1 MAVQVEQ
8 TNCDRCRAELQP
20 GAAYCDRCGA
30 RTRKAHRNVRLAI
43 RLEFLLLGLMILLS
57 FGFSFIFLKQ

>member
-1 MAVQVEQ
+1 MVVRTEQ

-30 RTRKAHRNVRLAI
+30 RTRRAQGNVRLAI
-43 RLEFLLLGLMILLS
+43 RVELLLLALMIVLI
-57 FGFSFIFLKQ
+57 FGFAFVFLKQ